1 MLNGDWFVE
10 NGESIPQTDGIKNHI
25 PESPECVNQYRNC
38 SVTIILSQ
46 GWVRVQASMPRILNK
61 LFQSYFC
68 LLIILFTGLF
78 SKSVLRAETYHE
90 HFDDTS
96 RVSWQVRIDPNQAQ
110 KKWHVRN
117 TTVMHSGAACEHL
130 QVVTGNLGS
139 LIEVS
144 HPLPSSRIINELT
157 VSVWLKSNRRGTR
170 VGLEAVLPHQIDP
183 ETGEVA
189 RIYLIGDTYT
199 EEGKWQQLKCT
210 TTETLVNQSLGLLR
224 GRSKL
229 RQLDTREMYVER
241 VLVVTRSSSDQ
252 VEFLLDDLKLS
263 PIVRPNESVIQTAA
277 ALSKQKA
284 KPIVEFLLDRV
295 QLEGRP
301 FFPRM
306 SRYHGENLESL
317 RQAGLNVIEA
327 PQFDDYQFLSELRSQ
342 GLWAMATPPR
352 PQDEDGTFLPSRNA
366 TLIPF
371 DEQTAP
377 IVFWYLGTQI
387 PGSKWN
393 EIRSRVG
400 QIQSADQ
407 QFKRP
412 IMADVLGRERQIARE
427 VSMIGSSPRILNSDI
442 SLLEYRNTL
451 IEKTRFAP
459 GRFLWTWIQ
468 TEPTFANAR
477 WRDSSNKL
485 PIVIEPEQIR
495 LQVYATLSAGCRAVG
510 YWTTNRL
517 DDTSAPG
524 ALERKLVIEQ
534 LNREIDLIEP
544 WLATGSVISHVPFQL
559 KQKGSPQIT
568 QLGVDFKRSGS
579 KRLQVNEQLSEREML
594 LQREKDAAAEM
605 QAAVIHSEYGTL
617 ILPVWYRDGSQFVP
631 DQMAGNDAT
640 IVIPGGNVSAS
651 VWELSTTRIKNLDRK
666 RVNGGVEI
674 SLPKFDMTSIII
686 MTSDQGLIEKL
697 RKKVALI
704 SPQAA
709 ETSLKLSRAKLERC
723 QKTNAELLDLGVSQ
737 VARMDGPAILERARE
752 QLSQA
757 ESAFSGQDFHGA
769 HNAARDCRQMLRI
782 LQRIQWR
789 EATRTLSL
797 SMTSPYT
804 VSYSTLPDHWRM
816 IEQIGRSAKH
826 IDPNMLR
833 SGDCEDIDTMIGEGW
848 THVQN
853 AIEGTQAIAELYPR
867 DKQSGDFSLRLLA
880 TPLNR
885 SEIPNNIEV
894 PLVQLS
900 TPPLAVRSGQIVHV
914 TGWVKVSTAITGN
927 PLGATL
933 QDSIM
938 GPGGALHWN
947 EKTEWQKIDLIRE
960 VPQSENFILTMSLNG
975 LGAILF
981 DDLRVI
987 TYTPEP
993 RIYEQTQG
1001 LEVLPAQTTGAS
1013 AVDLLN
1019 KVPK

>member
-1 MLNGDWFVE
+1 
-10 NGESIPQTDGIKNHI
+10 
-25 PESPECVNQYRNC
+25 
-38 SVTIILSQ
+38 
-46 GWVRVQASMPRILNK
+46 MPRILNK
-61 LFQSYFC
+61 LFQSHLC
-68 LLIILFTGLF
+68 LLVFLITGLF
-78 SKSVLRAETYHE
+78 SKAALRAETFHE
-90 HFDDTS
+90 SFDDTS
-96 RVSWQVRIDPNQAQ
+96 QVSWQVRIDPNQAR

-117 TTVMHSGAACEHL
+117 TSVMHAGAACEHL
-130 QVVTGNLGS
+130 QVTTGNLGS
-139 LIEVS
+139 LIELS

-157 VSVWLKSNRRGTR
+157 ASLWLKSNRRGTR

-183 ETGEVA
+183 ETGAVA

-199 EEGKWQQLKCT
+199 DEGKWQQMKCT
-210 TTETLVNQSLGLLR
+210 TTEALVNQSLGLLR
-224 GRSKL
+224 GRTKL

-241 VLVVTRSSSDQ
+241 VLIVTRSSSDQ
-252 VEFLLDDLKLS
+252 VEFLMDDLKLS
-263 PIVRPNESVIQTAA
+263 PIVRPNDSVIQTAA
-277 ALSKQKA
+277 AMSKQNSQ
-284 KPIVEFLLDRV
+284 PIVEFLLDRL
-295 QLEGRP
+295 QLQGRP
-301 FFPRM
+301 LFPRM
-306 SRYHGENLESL
+306 SLYHGESLEAL
-317 RQAGLNVIEA
+317 KQAGLNVIEA
-327 PQFDDYQFLSELRSQ
+327 PQFDDYRFLTELRSQ

-352 PQDEDGTFLPSRNA
+352 PQSQDGSFLPSRDA

-387 PGSKWN
+387 PGSEWN
-393 EIRSRVG
+393 QIRSRVG

-412 IMADVLGRERQIARE
+412 IMADVLGKERQIARE

-442 SLLEYRNTL
+442 NLLEYRNTL
-451 IEKTRFAP
+451 IEKTRLAP

-477 WRDSSNKL
+477 WRESFHKT

-510 YWTTNRL
+510 YWTTDRL

-544 WLATGSVISHVPFQL
+544 WLATGSVISHVPFTLVQ
-559 KQKGSPQIT
+559 KQSPLIT
-568 QLGVDFKRSGS
+568 QLGADFKNSGS
-579 KRLQVNEQLSEREML
+579 KRLMRDEQLAEREML
-594 LQREKDAAAEM
+594 LQQKKEAATEM
-605 QAAVIHSEYGTL
+605 QASVIHSEYGTL
-617 ILPVWYRDGSQFVP
+617 ILPVWYRDGAQFVP
-631 DQMAGNDAT
+631 AQMAGNEAK

-651 VWELSTTRIKNLDRK
+651 VWELSSTRIKNLDRK

-697 RKKVALI
+697 RKKIREI

-723 QKTNAELLDLGVSQ
+723 EKTNAELLEMGVSK

-752 QLSQA
+752 RLSQA
-757 ESAFSGQDFHGA
+757 EVSLTSQDYHGS
-769 HNAARDCRQMLRI
+769 HTAARDCRQLLRI

-789 EATRTLSL
+789 EATRTLSS

-804 VSYSTLPDHWRM
+804 ISYSTLPDHWRM

-826 IDPNMLR
+826 INPNLLR
-833 SGDCEDIDTMIGEGW
+833 SGDFEDIDTMVVEDW
-848 THVQN
+848 KHVQN
-853 AIEGTQAIAELYPR
+853 PIEGTQAIAELYPR
-867 DKQSGDFSLRLLA
+867 DRRSGEFSLRLLA
-880 TPLNR
+880 APLSRN
-885 SEIPNNIEV
+885 EIPQNIEG
-894 PLVQLS
+894 PLVRVT
-900 TPPLAVRSGQIVHV
+900 TPPLAVRSGQIVHI

-927 PLGATL
+927 PLGATF

-947 EKTEWQKIDLIRE
+947 AQSDWQRIDLLRE
-960 VPQSENFILTMSLNG
+960 VSQSENFNLTMSLNG

-981 DDLRVI
+981 DDLRVMA
-987 TYTPEP
+987 YTPEP
-993 RIYEQTQG
+993 QQYQQAEG
-1001 LEVLPAQTTGAS
+1001 LEVLPLKSSGS
-1013 AVDLLN
+1013 SGVKLLK
-1019 KVPK
+1019 KVPE